1 MKMNRVEY
9 YDICHE
15 PQKAWNTFSDEIKH
29 LENDLFIIN
38 ANKIKIGEIPADI
51 QKTLFSLKLSIE
63 KALK

>member
-38 ANKIKIGEIPADI
+38 AIKINIGESPADI

-63 KALK
+63 RALK